1 MKKDINVLS
10 EYHDEIQKC
19 TSCGFCQAGCP
30 VFDTTLRAAYNTRGK
45 ILILKEVMEGTVE
58 LSRDL
63 AETFYMCTT
72 CQACTHCC
80 PQGIKGAE
88 IVECTRK
95 ILFNQ
100 GFAPPALDA
109 ARESISKTGNV
120 FSSGR
125 EDRIE
130 VYPAALRE
138 MARKGDLKAEAETL
152 VFMGCLPSYLDMKIV
167 PALIKVLN
175 AAGAD
180 YTTLASNEI
189 CCGFPL
195 YLMGTEAFTPHARKL
210 VAGMKATGARELV
223 TPCAGCYKTFKNL
236 YPQIEDLGVE
246 VYHVIQY
253 VDKLL
258 TQGKLAF
265 TASVAK
271 RVTYHDPCDLG
282 RACNIFEEP
291 RRVLNNIPDLEYVE
305 MAKNRIDARC
315 CGGGGNLQAY
325 NPDLAKEMA
334 ARRIRDALAV
344 GAEIIVSG
352 CPACKDNLRKGA
364 RAIPR
369 EERGGIKIM
378 DISEV
383 VAGSLGE

>member
-1 MKKDINVLS
+1 
-10 EYHDEIQKC
+10 
-19 TSCGFCQAGCP
+19 
-30 VFDTTLRAAYNTRGK
+30 
-45 ILILKEVMEGTVE
+45 
-58 LSRDL
+58 
-63 AETFYMCTT
+63 
-72 CQACTHCC
+72 
-80 PQGIKGAE
+80 
-88 IVECTRK
+88 
-95 ILFNQ
+95 
-100 GFAPPALDA
+100 
-109 ARESISKTGNV
+109 
-120 FSSGR
+120 
-125 EDRIE
+125 
-130 VYPAALRE
+130 
-138 MARKGDLKAEAETL
+138 
-152 VFMGCLPSYLDMKIV
+152 MKIV

-195 YLMGTEAFTPHARKL
+195 YLMGTEAFIPHARKL

-236 YPQIEDLGVE
+236 YPQIEDLGLA
-246 VYHVIQY
+246 VYHVIQH
-253 VDKLL
+253 VDRLL

-265 TASVAK
+265 TASLAK

-291 RRVLNNIPDLEYVE
+291 RRVLKNIPGLEYVE
-305 MAKNRIDARC
+305 MTRSRLDARC

-334 ARRIRDALAV
+334 AKRIRDALAI
-344 GAEIIVSG
+344 GAEIVVSG

-364 RAIPR
+364 RTIPR

-383 VAGSLGE
+383 VAGSLGESAAMPGEAA